1 MTTLVLK
8 IYDMMRRHRGL
19 CLLSFIIVT
28 LLLAVSVLQLRFK
41 EDISDFL
48 PLGGKEQHAMK
59 VYQDIS
65 GASRVF
71 ALFQYRDTTKA
82 DPDLMVAAIDDF
94 TTTLTARDTTGMV
107 SGLMAQMDLEHIE
120 ELSSFV
126 YAHMP
131 YFLTADDYA
140 RMDSLLAQPD
150 FIREQ
155 LQQDKQ
161 MLLLPVGGLMAESVG
176 RDPLNL
182 FAPVMRQ
189 LQQATGRQHF
199 EQYDGYIFS
208 PDMQRAVVMMNSPYG
223 ASETEHNAQLA
234 ALLDDVAREVEAT
247 HGEIEIH
254 LTGGPLIAVGNAQQ
268 IKTDS
273 MMSVI
278 LAVTLILALLFVTL
292 RSWRNL
298 LLIVVS
304 IAWGWLF
311 AMGCLALIHQEVS
324 IIVIGISSVILG
336 IAVNYPLH
344 LTDHLSHAPDMKTTL
359 REIVQPLV
367 VGNIT
372 TVGAFLTLVPLK
384 SAALRDLGLFSAFLL
399 AGTILFVLL
408 WLPQLAERRERSGNT
423 LLTRLGNVRLED
435 KRWLVAAVVVLT
447 FFFGYYSLRTTF
459 DSDLSHI
466 NYMTEEQRA
475 DMNYFQQLAAGS
487 EARRQVY
494 VVSHD
499 STIDGALDE
508 NRRIQQQLQALQDA
522 GTITAHAGCS
532 RFLASQQEQ
541 QTRLE
546 RWHQW
551 AATHRDALLSALHRE
566 AQTAGFAN
574 GAMADFET
582 LLTSDFQPL
591 DIAAFQPLTT
601 TVFAANLS
609 CDSLHHDYSVVETL
623 TLGDQAD
630 DTLLTQELGHSYIF
644 DISKVNSALATGL
657 SDNFN
662 YIGWACGC
670 IVFFFLWFSFR
681 SLKLAM
687 LSFLPMAISWVW
699 ILGLMGLLDIQFNIV
714 NVILATFIFG
724 QGDDYTI
731 FMTEGAVYEQ
741 KYGRQM
747 LASYKHSIILSA
759 LIMFIGIGS
768 LILARH
774 PALHSLAEVTI
785 VGMFSVVL
793 MAFIFPPFILKML
806 KMKS

>member
-208 PDMQRAVVMMNSPYG
+208 PDMQRAVVMMSSPYG

-247 HGEIEIH
+247 HGEVEIH

-273 MMSVI
+273 MVSVI

-359 REIVQPLV
+359 REVVQPLV

-399 AGTILFVLL
+399 SGTILFVLL
-408 WLPQLAERRERSGNT
+408 WLPQLAERHERSGNT

-487 EARRQVY
+487 ETRHQVY
-494 VVSHD
+494 VVSPD

>member
-1 MTTLVLK
+1 M
-8 IYDMMRRHRGL
+8 
-19 CLLSFIIVT
+19 
-28 LLLAVSVLQLRFK
+28 
-41 EDISDFL
+41 
-48 PLGGKEQHAMK
+48 
-59 VYQDIS
+59 
-65 GASRVF
+65 
-71 ALFQYRDTTKA
+71 
-82 DPDLMVAAIDDF
+82 
-94 TTTLTARDTTGMV
+94 
-107 SGLMAQMDLEHIE
+107 
-120 ELSSFV
+120 
-126 YAHMP
+126 
-131 YFLTADDYA
+131 
-140 RMDSLLAQPD
+140 
-150 FIREQ
+150 
-155 LQQDKQ
+155 
-161 MLLLPVGGLMAESVG
+161 
-176 RDPLNL
+176 
-182 FAPVMRQ
+182 
-189 LQQATGRQHF
+189 
-199 EQYDGYIFS
+199 
-208 PDMQRAVVMMNSPYG
+208 
-223 ASETEHNAQLA
+223 
-234 ALLDDVAREVEAT
+234 
-247 HGEIEIH
+247 
-254 LTGGPLIAVGNAQQ
+254 
-268 IKTDS
+268 
-273 MMSVI
+273 
-278 LAVTLILALLFVTL
+278 
-292 RSWRNL
+292 
-298 LLIVVS
+298 
-304 IAWGWLF
+304 
-311 AMGCLALIHQEVS
+311 
-324 IIVIGISSVILG
+324 
-336 IAVNYPLH
+336 
-344 LTDHLSHAPDMKTTL
+344 
-359 REIVQPLV
+359 
-367 VGNIT
+367 
-372 TVGAFLTLVPLK
+372 
-384 SAALRDLGLFSAFLL
+384 
-399 AGTILFVLL
+399 LL

-435 KRWLVAAVVVLT
+435 KRWLVTAVVVLT

-487 EARRQVY
+487 ETRRQVY

-591 DIAAFQPLTT
+591 SIADFQPLTT

-630 DTLLTQELGHSYIF
+630 DTLLTKELGHSYIF